1 MANEN
6 DATESEYEPAFE
18 GTRDKPIIYRV
29 PPSTGLF
36 SGDDPANTLP
46 ENFADEIGP
55 IPKTLAVAKRDMAEE
70 LAEPDRIAAERA
82 QMDALNIETN
92 IEKERLE
99 TDRRL
104 FIDAE
109 EAREQMG
116 KAKELHSKKNFV
128 PFSVIYGDKIGG
140 VYEWAQWRRFG
151 LDENGKTIILDKER
165 FENISADGLT
175 VQVNDRNRYYDNLGI
190 KTPGDKYGKGKMGR
204 DIVPYIVNTD
214 LGYAVGKAGK
224 LAGDVLSWAE
234 LGFGE
239 FVFESAES
247 FYRKE
252 ENLVL
257 PTSGLNIIG
266 RNLRVGPRYL
276 KNVIFDYPGIESM
289 VGPKTNERV
298 LNWFSNTG
306 ERIDSLQEADV
317 TSWLLD
323 FAHKGVYKY
332 SNFIVPEDQRKGI
345 VQPNSW
351 TREDFENMLNP
362 ENAEFTRDWAGFLG
376 ENLGGFKIFQMVTKT
391 GRKASVAFFEKLG
404 LDAAEDLLKPNN
416 LKFLPEKYR
425 GYSPMQLWKTKE
437 LYPQLA
443 QRAVNIHKLRINK
456 QSKTRIFN
464 LSNKI
469 TNLGATMRI
478 EAATEP
484 GRLYTMMYGSE
495 FAGSWSSALAEHR
508 FNIDRENPYNTG
520 IEILTTLTAPSVVI
534 KLAKSFEKPTLAIID
549 TLVPASDLIG
559 KLYQGSALPTTYGSS
574 GDSMFKLI
582 SNYLKTGSV
591 DGPDLDLIR
600 IPTNI
605 AGKTRTLTGPE
616 KNTMFKFVQAMNAD
630 PENKLAAIE
639 HIKSFMQSKADLIE
653 LGVPESEITPML
665 TDIIKLSYMQ
675 DATAH
680 MMNANNLGFK
690 VRNSRKIKTNMKW
703 IETFSQ
709 QLKSQNVLSN
719 RLVQKYD
726 EIIAR
731 YGEPTT
737 ENYKNLN
744 KLITQRTVTQQAMF
758 NDLDRSL
765 NEVGDDIIAKIA
777 MGEIEGYKTSAD
789 IIAKSDDLT
798 TFIMELSE
806 QPINA
811 DEMSKMAIDAFET
824 RVGRQV
830 TTKERED
837 LLAGQNILGQNTNNI
852 NITSL
857 ALDTLDKEL
866 SLLAKGGASFDF
878 IASNQKATISDSWGA
893 LIHKTSK
900 NHSATANRMSQLH
913 NKDGSPVTIDAISL
927 VGELEDA
934 LIRVSP
940 AGRYDMDRIINVSKV
955 DALLEE
961 SWGPTVRDINNKYFR
976 QAVKSM
982 GTANPLDEEAM
993 REAMQ
998 NVRKA
1003 LARKVAKDLEVTADQ
1018 VTDIKIFRY
1027 LAKNQDKISKDPDF
1041 SSFGKEG
1048 VFSLDIAVSDFYSI
1062 LQSTNRRIAK
1072 LVKEKAPDAE
1082 ITFLEDTLAVLNR
1095 YDQKMMGGLA
1105 RESAEKYEVFK
1116 EWYKE
1121 IPVPFKYNNSH
1132 VNKVYKYKG
1141 IDQTGQSITG
1151 IYHGDGNATSQWLD
1165 KFINSHL
1172 NLPAGGSREL
1182 IKDLNAMFPSKIK
1195 NELGE
1200 LVINPDRELAEKLLM
1215 RHLAVTIREGAIENH
1230 KKLLKMDD
1238 LTDADLD
1245 KYLEN
1250 PTKHIIV
1257 NTKFDDLIE
1266 GLDEVTGGRI
1276 SFSNLKDYKLKRQDS
1291 IDFIKA
1297 NTEAYKDASKA
1308 VTSVNKKVATETRNI
1323 KAHIMTVQKRASQS
1337 GENFGGLVAN
1347 LQANPQQFYEAV
1359 IANPLELNRF
1369 KKWAIASGTS
1379 EKDFNEMIAVQL
1391 ARGISRKIRVK
1402 SMREAVM
1409 DTDTKITTSQDVQDL
1424 DLEMGNLLDDVKLAA
1439 VTGEEGL
1446 DKISFNEV
1454 VKILDNPTTVKL
1466 LNEYMPQNFKKMKV
1480 LFRGLTF
1487 TRRPQRTGLGTI
1499 TDRSPSLDTAGL
1511 SSRGNALAQDRTG
1524 IRYQTAEML
1533 MTLFFRN
1540 EIDIVAGL
1548 FLNKESVDVLV
1559 DLVVRG
1565 RMPPTKWSVSYK
1577 EKTGLWLPE
1586 LISLVDQLNIYEHID
1601 PSQDSEIYN

>member
-6 DATESEYEPAFE
+6 DVTEYEPAFE
-18 GTRDKPIIYRV
+18 GTRDNPIIYRA

-36 SGDDPANTLP
+36 SGEDPKDTLP

-55 IPKTLAVAKRDMAEE
+55 IPKTLDVANRDIAEE

-82 QMDALNIETN
+82 QMDALNVETG

-109 EAREQMG
+109 EAKEQME

-128 PFSVIYGDKIGG
+128 PFSVVYGEKIKG
-140 VYEWAQWRRFG
+140 VYEWAQWKRYG
-151 LDENGKTIILDKER
+151 IDETTGKRIILDKER
-165 FENISADGLT
+165 FENISSDGLT
-175 VQVNDRNRYYDNLGI
+175 VQINDRNRYFDNLGI
-190 KTPGDKYGKGKMGR
+190 KTPGDKYGKGKTGR
-204 DIVPYIVNTD
+204 DIVPYVVNTD
-214 LGYAVGKAGK
+214 LGYAVGKAVK
-224 LAGDVLSWAE
+224 LGADVLSWAGGTS
-234 LGFGE
+234 LE
-239 FVFESAES
+239 FLVDTSEA

-257 PTSGLNIIG
+257 PTSQLNIVG
-266 RNLRVGPRYL
+266 RTFPVGPKYL

-289 VGPKTNERV
+289 VGPKTNERI

-306 ERIDSLQEADV
+306 EKIDSLQEADV

-332 SNFIVPEDQRKGI
+332 SNFVVPEDQREGI

-351 TREDFENMLNP
+351 TREDFKNMLNP

-376 ENLGGFKIFQMVTKT
+376 ENLGGFKMFQMVTKT

-404 LDAAEDLLKPNN
+404 LDAAEDLLKPKN

-437 LYPQLA
+437 LYPQLLK
-443 QRAVNIHKLRINK
+443 RAVNIHKLKIDK
-456 QSKTRIFN
+456 ESKTRIFN

-469 TNLGATMRI
+469 TNLGASMRI

-484 GRLYTMMYGSE
+484 GKLYTMLYGSE
-495 FAGSWSSALAEHR
+495 FAGSWSSALAEHK
-508 FNIDRENPYNTG
+508 FNIDREQPLNTG
-520 IEILTTLTAPSVVI
+520 IEILTTLIAPSTFI
-534 KLAKSFEKPTLAIID
+534 KLGKSFEKPTVAIID
-549 TLVPASDLIG
+549 NLVPVSDLIG
-559 KLYQGSALPTTYGSS
+559 KMYQGRVFKNGVP
-574 GDSMFKLI
+574 GDSMFKVI
-582 SNYLKTGSV
+582 SNYLKTGSI

-600 IPTNI
+600 IPTNV
-605 AGKTRTLTGPE
+605 AGKTRPLTGPE
-616 KNTMFKFVQAMNAD
+616 KNTMFKFVEAMNAD

-639 HIKSFMQSKADLIE
+639 HIKSFMQVKDDLLE
-653 LGVPESEITPML
+653 MRVPESEITPML
-665 TDIIKLSYMQ
+665 ADIIKLSYMQ

-703 IETFSQ
+703 ITTFSE

-737 ENYKNLN
+737 KDYNNLN
-744 KLITQRTVTQQAMF
+744 KLITQRTLNQQAMF
-758 NDLDRSL
+758 NDLESSL
-765 NEVGDDIIAKIA
+765 NGVGDDIVAKIA
-777 MGEIEGYKTSAD
+777 LGEIEGYKTSAE

-798 TFIMELSE
+798 TFVMDLNK

-811 DEMSKMAIDAFET
+811 DEISKKAVDAFET
-824 RVGRQV
+824 RIGRQI

-852 NITSL
+852 NVTQI

-866 SLLAKGGASFDF
+866 KTLSTGGASVNF

-893 LIHKTSK
+893 LIHKTSR
-900 NHSATANRMSQLH
+900 NHSKTANEMAQL
-913 NKDGSPVTIDAISL
+913 NNVDGSPVTIDAISL

-934 LIRVSP
+934 LKRVSP
-940 AGRYDMDRIINVSKV
+940 AGRYGMDKIINTSKV
-955 DALLEE
+955 EQLLED
-961 SWGPTVRDINNKYFR
+961 SWGSTVRDINDKFFR
-976 QAVKSM
+976 QAAKS
-982 GTANPLDEEAM
+982 GGKIDPQDEDAIQQAM
-993 REAMQ
+993 KNIR
-998 NVRKA
+998 RA
-1003 LARKVAKDLEVTADQ
+1003 LKRKVAKDLEVTADQ
-1018 VTDIKIFRY
+1018 VTDIRIFRY
-1027 LAKNQDKISKDPDF
+1027 LAKNQDKISQDPNF
-1041 SSFGKEG
+1041 SSFKKDG
-1048 VFSLDIAVSDFYSI
+1048 VFALNITVSDFYSI
-1062 LQSTNRRIAK
+1062 LQTTNKRIDK
-1072 LVKEKAPDAE
+1072 LVRDKAPDSE
-1082 ITFLEDTLAVLNR
+1082 ISFLEDTRSVLNR

-1105 RESAEKYEVFK
+1105 EESAQKYEAFK

-1121 IPVPFKYNNSH
+1121 VVVPFRYLNAH
-1132 VNKVYKYKG
+1132 VNKVYTYRG
-1141 IDQTGQSITG
+1141 VDRTGKSVTG
-1151 IYHGDGNATSQWLD
+1151 IYHGDGNDTGQWMD
-1165 KFINSHL
+1165 KFISHHL
-1172 NLPAGGSREL
+1172 NLPAGGSRTL
-1182 IKDLNAMFPSKIK
+1182 VNDLDAMFPNKIK
-1195 NELGE
+1195 NKQGE

-1215 RHLAVTIREGAIENH
+1215 RHLAVTVREGAIENH

-1250 PTKHIIV
+1250 PKKHIIV
-1257 NTKFDDLIE
+1257 DKKFDDLIE

-1297 NTEAYKDASKA
+1297 NTKAYKDASKA
-1308 VTSVNKKVATETRNI
+1308 VTSVNKKVASETKNI
-1323 KAHIMTVQKRASQS
+1323 KAVIATVQKKASRS
-1337 GENFGGLVAN
+1337 GENFGGLIEN
-1347 LQANPQQFYEAV
+1347 LQANPQQFYEAIV
-1359 IANPLELNRF
+1359 ANPLELNRF
-1369 KKWAIASGTS
+1369 KNWAITSGTS
-1379 EKDFNEMIAVQL
+1379 EKDFNKMVAVQI
-1391 ARGISRKIRVK
+1391 ARGISKKIRVK
-1402 SMREAVM
+1402 TMREAVM
-1409 DTDTKITTSQDVQDL
+1409 DTDTAITKPQDVQDL
-1424 DLEMGNLLDDVKLAA
+1424 DLQMGNLLDDVKLSALSGE
-1439 VTGEEGL
+1439 TGM

-1454 VKILDNPTTVKL
+1454 TKILDNPNTVKL
-1466 LNEYMPQNFKKMKV
+1466 LNEYMPQNWKKMKV

-1524 IRYQTAEML
+1524 IRYQAAEML
-1533 MTLFFRN
+1533 MTLFLRN

-1565 RMPPTKWSVSYK
+1565 RMPPAKWNVSYK

-1586 LISLVDQLNIYEHID
+1586 LISLVDQLNVYENIEK
-1601 PSQDSEIYN
+1601 SQDNEIYN